1 MARGL
6 GRRPR
11 VQAFAAAARSLACV
25 RSHVHYKTRLL
36 THCVRYLSDGSLQL
50 DMPRS
55 IDKSHYDTGGL
66 LLRRQKIVNDRT
78 GRPFQVQDF
87 LLGGCYEL
95 FAFRFRIGAYAP
107 HGPRCIIFF
116 LMLLF
121 PGDVD
126 AFTRTAFE
134 QRGWPPLGRPLETP
148 SVDPAAAQKNSS
160 FSVLKQSSTTTFS
173 PPNRAAALLDVHPV
187 GVPTAGSF
195 RTAST
200 FVSSLTSIASRRH
213 LQPSHAPPHAG

>member
-1 MARGL
+1 MIEPV
-6 GRRPR
+6 GRFKRR
-11 VQAFAAAARSLACV
+11 ISCWAAAMNCL
-25 RSHVHYKTRLL
+25 
-36 THCVRYLSDGSLQL
+36 
-50 DMPRS
+50 
-55 IDKSHYDTGGL
+55 
-66 LLRRQKIVNDRT
+66 
-78 GRPFQVQDF
+78 
-87 LLGGCYEL
+87 L
-95 FAFRFRIGAYAP
+95 FASESVHMLPMAPAVLFSSSCRF
-107 HGPRCIIFF
+107 
-116 LMLLF
+116 F

-200 FVSSLTSIASRRH
+200 FVSSLTSTASRRH
-213 LQPSHAPPHAG
+213 MQPSHAPPHAG